1 MEEVIKVEEQK
12 WKVVQHL
19 GRSDIP
25 VATGT
30 EEQMMDELKRLRKA
44 GVPGTLE
51 LVGPDGKPVAQA
63 LGFVDDSKRRGM
75 GPDGKPYEPTVVE
88 VGHPAK
94 DLTRLADIIKSLP
107 ETDPDL
113 DEPGTPFWATTQLQ
127 VTVCTPS
134 DDGNAHQDTVQVER
148 AKLRDAEAE
157 AEEEEVESKER
168 SKQLADRAKEILGRL
183 EMYEAALDPAR
194 PEQDRLAEEQRA
206 KLREAK
212 FPQSVRDA
220 MGQQSPEAKAQ
231 SAERV
236 ARFEAL
242 QKEINERVRDA
253 KTPEPAAAPRP
264 QTRAE
269 RMASGPCPH
278 SMHASL
284 LSFFIVLQD
293 SIASLQARQ
302 REIESVKKRFV
313 IELVLRLAAGAPICG
328 STVKAAMVDSGATK

>member
-1 MEEVIKVEEQK
+1 MEEVIKVEERK
-12 WKVVQHL
+12 WKVIQHL

-30 EEQMMDELKRLRKA
+30 EEQMIDELKRLRKA

-88 VGHPAK
+88 VGHPPK
-94 DLTRLADIIKSLP
+94 DLTPLAEFVKSLP

-113 DEPGTPFWATTQLQ
+113 DEPGTPYYATTQK
-127 VTVCTPS
+127 VEAKEERS
-134 DDGNAHQDTVQVER
+134 GDIVER
-148 AKLRDAEAE
+148 GKKILERLEAE
-157 AEEEEVESKER
+157 AKEEESKER
-168 SKQLADRAKEILGRL
+168 SKQVADRAKEILGRL
-183 EMYEAALDPAR
+183 EMYEAALDPVR
-194 PEQDRLAEEQRA
+194 EEELLAEEQRA
-206 KLREAK
+206 KLRDAK

-220 MGQQSPEAKAQ
+220 MRQQSHEARAQ

-236 ARFEAL
+236 ARFER
-242 QKEINERVRDA
+242 EINERIHDA
-253 KTPEPAAAPRP
+253 KAHEPAAAPRP

-293 SIASLQARQ
+293 SIASLQNKQ
-302 REIESVKKRFV
+302 REIESVKKRFI